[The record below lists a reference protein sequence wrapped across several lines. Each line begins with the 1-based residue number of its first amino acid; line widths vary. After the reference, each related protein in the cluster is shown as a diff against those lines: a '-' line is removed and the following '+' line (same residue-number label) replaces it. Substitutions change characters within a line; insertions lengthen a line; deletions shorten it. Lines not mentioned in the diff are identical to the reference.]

1 MRRALIVAAACAAL
15 AGCAT
20 ATVDK
25 QSVRATSGQPESLQ
39 VDVVRIPYDP
49 SLPTYVV
56 AVEPLQIAVDGSGGG
71 AGAPPVPGRH
81 YGWGPWGYG
90 LLPEGPQAEAYNP
103 PPAGMSDRVGH
114 GVSAQL
120 ISALGNVGNVQVVDY
135 DYFVAN
141 RGKPSVLVK
150 KGEVG
155 PLLIKGNITEFN
167 EVAEAQGSA
176 RGGGLGVLG
185 AGLAIG
191 GAIAGNTPATIAG
204 SSLALANPS
213 YNNTRMRRTG
223 SVGMDLQMMDPRNGR
238 IVGTAVCA
246 GKFTSEAATSGF
258 SVFGIGGA
266 DTAYA
271 ASALGQAQ
279 RAAMNDAVQQISQR
293 LRSVR

>member
-1 MRRALIVAAACAAL
+1 MRKFVFLAAACAIL
-15 AGCAT
+15 AGCAP

-25 QSVRATSGQPESLQ
+25 RGVRATEGQTESTQ
-39 VDVVRIPYDP
+39 VDVLRIPYDP
-49 SLPTYVV
+49 NLPMYVV
-56 AVEPLQIAVDGSGGG
+56 TVAPLQVAVDGSPS
-71 AGAPPVPGRH
+71 APPPPPGRR

-103 PPAGMSDRVGH
+103 PTQGMSDRVGR

-120 ISALGNVGNVQVVDY
+120 VSALGNVGNVQIIDY
-135 DYFVAN
+135 DYFLAN
-141 RGKPSVLVK
+141 KGKPGVLVK

-155 PLLIKGNITEFN
+155 PLVIKGNITEFN

-176 RGGGLGVLG
+176 RGGSLGWVG
-185 AGLAIG
+185 AGVAIG
-191 GAIAGNTPATIAG
+191 GAIAGNTPATLAG

-213 YNNTRMRRTG
+213 YNNTRLRRTG
-223 SVGMDLQMMDPRNGR
+223 SVGMDLQILDPRNGR

-246 GKFTSEAATSGF
+246 GTFTSEAATSGF

-279 RAAMNDAVQQISQR
+279 RAAMNDATKQIAAR
-293 LRSVR
+293 LASVR

>member
-1 MRRALIVAAACAAL
+1 MRNVLIAAACAAL
-15 AGCAT
+15 AGCAP

-25 QSVRATSGQPESLQ
+25 QSVRATEGQPESAQ
-39 VDVVRIPYDP
+39 VEVVRIPYDP
-49 SLPTYVV
+49 ALPTYVLTV
-56 AVEPLQIAVDGSGGG
+56 APLEVAVDGSPT
-71 AGAPPVPGRH
+71 APPPPPGRR

-90 LLPEGPQAEAYNP
+90 LLPVGPQAETYTP

-114 GVSAQL
+114 GVAAQL
-120 ISALGNVGNVQVVDY
+120 VSALGNAGNIQIVDY
-135 DYFVAN
+135 DYFLAN
-141 RGKPSVLVK
+141 QNKPSVLVK
-150 KGEVG
+150 KGEKG
-155 PLLIKGNITEFN
+155 PFVIKGNITEFN

-176 RGGGLGVLG
+176 RGGGLGVIG
-185 AGLAIG
+185 AGVAIG
-191 GAIAGNTPATIAG
+191 GAIAGSREAAIAG
-204 SSLALANPS
+204 SSLALANPT

-223 SVGMDLQMMDPRNGR
+223 SVGMDLRILDPRNGR

-279 RAAMNDAVQQISQR
+279 RAAMNDATRQIAQR
-293 LRSVR
+293 LAVVR

>member
-1 MRRALIVAAACAAL
+1 MRKLMLMAAACAVI
-15 AGCAT
+15 AGCAP

-49 SLPTYVV
+49 NLPTYVV
-56 AVEPLQIAVDGSGGG
+56 TVAPLEIAVDGSPS
-71 AGAPPVPGRH
+71 APPPPPGRR

-120 ISALGNVGNVQVVDY
+120 VSALGNVGNIQIIDY
-135 DYFVAN
+135 DYYLAN
-141 RGKPSVLVK
+141 RAKPSVLVR
-150 KGEVG
+150 KGEIG
-155 PLLIKGNITEFN
+155 PLVIKGNITEFN
-167 EVAEAQGSA
+167 EVAESQGSA
-176 RGGGLGVLG
+176 RGGGLGWVG
-185 AGLAIG
+185 AGVAIG

-204 SSLALANPS
+204 SSLALANPT

-223 SVGMDLQMMDPRNGR
+223 SVGMDLQILDPRNGR

-246 GKFTSEAATSGF
+246 GTFTSEAATSGF
-258 SVFGIGGA
+258 SIFGIGDA

-279 RAAMNDAVQQISQR
+279 RAAMNDATKQIASR
-293 LRSVR
+293 LASVR

>member
-1 MRRALIVAAACAAL
+1 MRNSLLVVVCLIVAAC
-15 AGCAT
+15 T
-20 ATVDK
+20 PATVDK

-39 VDVVRIPYDP
+39 VDVVHIPYDP

-56 AVEPLQIAVDGSGGG
+56 TVVPLQIAVDGAPSGD
-71 AGAPPVPGRH
+71 APPVPGRR

-114 GVSAQL
+114 GVAAQL
-120 ISALGNVGNVQVVDY
+120 VSALGNAGNVQVIDY

-155 PLLIKGNITEFN
+155 PLVIKGNITEFN

-176 RGGGLGVLG
+176 RGGSLGVLG

-204 SSLALANPS
+204 SSLALANPT
-213 YNNTRMRRTG
+213 YNNTKMRRTG
-223 SVGMDLQMMDPRNGR
+223 SVGMDLQILDPRNGR

-258 SVFGIGGA
+258 SLFGIGGA

-279 RAAMNDAVQQISQR
+279 RAAMNDAVRQITQR
-293 LRSVR
+293 LASVR

>member
-1 MRRALIVAAACAAL
+1 MRRIMLLAAACVIV
-15 AGCAT
+15 AGCAP

-25 QSVRATSGQPESLQ
+25 QGVRATEGQTASTQ

-49 SLPTYVV
+49 NLPTYVV
-56 AVEPLQIAVDGSGGG
+56 TVAPLEVAVDGSPS
-71 AGAPPVPGRH
+71 APPPPPGRR

-120 ISALGNVGNVQVVDY
+120 VSALGNVGNVQIVDY
-135 DYFVAN
+135 EYYLAN
-141 RGKPSVLVK
+141 RAKPSVLVK

-155 PLLIKGNITEFN
+155 PLVIKGNITEFN

-176 RGGGLGVLG
+176 RGGGLGWVG
-185 AGLAIG
+185 AGVAIG

-204 SSLALANPS
+204 SSLALANPT
-213 YNNTRMRRTG
+213 YNNSRMRRTG
-223 SVGMDLQMMDPRNGR
+223 SVGMDLQILDPRNGR

-246 GKFTSEAATSGF
+246 GTFTSEAATSGF

-279 RAAMNDAVQQISQR
+279 RAAMNDATKQIATR
-293 LRSVR
+293 LASVR

>member
-15 AGCAT
+15 TGCAT

-39 VDVVRIPYDP
+39 VDVVRVPYDP

-56 AVEPLQIAVDGSGGG
+56 TVAPLQVAVDGSGGG
-71 AGAPPVPGRH
+71 DAPPVPGRR

-120 ISALGNVGNVQVVDY
+120 VSALGNAGNVQVIDY
-135 DYFVAN
+135 EYYDAN
-141 RGKPSVLVK
+141 RAKPGVLVK

-155 PLLIKGNITEFN
+155 PLVIKGNITEFN

-176 RGGGLGVLG
+176 RGGGLGWVG
-185 AGLAIG
+185 AGVAIG

-204 SSLALANPS
+204 SSLALANPT
-213 YNNTRMRRTG
+213 YNNTKMRRTG
-223 SVGMDLQMMDPRNGR
+223 SVGMDLTIMDPRNGR

-279 RAAMNDAVQQISQR
+279 RAAMNDAVLQITQR
-293 LRSVR
+293 LRVVR

>member
-1 MRRALIVAAACAAL
+1 MRRALIVVAAGAML

-25 QSVRATSGQPESLQ
+25 QSVRATAGQPESLQ
-39 VDVVRIPYDP
+39 VDVVRVPYDP

-56 AVEPLQIAVDGSGGG
+56 TVAPLQVAVDGSGGG
-71 AGAPPVPGRH
+71 DAPPVPGRR

-120 ISALGNVGNVQVVDY
+120 VSALGNAGNVQVIDY
-135 DYFVAN
+135 DYYVAN
-141 RGKPSVLVK
+141 SAKPGVLVK

-155 PLLIKGNITEFN
+155 PLVIKGNITEFN
-167 EVAEAQGSA
+167 EVAEVQGSA

-204 SSLALANPS
+204 SSLALANPT
-213 YNNTRMRRTG
+213 YNNTKMRRTG
-223 SVGMDLQMMDPRNGR
+223 SVGMDLTIMDPRNGR
-238 IVGTAVCA
+238 IVGTAVSA

-258 SVFGIGGA
+258 SVFGIGSA

-279 RAAMNDAVQQISQR
+279 RAAMNDAVLQITQR
-293 LRSVR
+293 LRVVR

>member
-1 MRRALIVAAACAAL
+1 MRTFPLVAVACAVL
-15 AGCAT
+15 ASCAP

-25 QSVRATSGQPESLQ
+25 QSVRATEGQPESAQ
-39 VDVVRIPYDP
+39 VDVIRIPYDP
-49 SLPTYVV
+49 NLPTYVV
-56 AVEPLQIAVDGSGGG
+56 TVAPLEIAVDGSPT
-71 AGAPPVPGRH
+71 APPPPPGRH
-81 YGWGPWGYG
+81 YGWGPFGYG
-90 LLPEGPQAEAYNP
+90 LLPEGPQAEAYTP

-120 ISALGNVGNVQVVDY
+120 VSALGNAGNVQIIDY
-135 DYFVAN
+135 EYYLAN
-141 RGKPSVLVK
+141 RAKPGALVK

-155 PLLIKGNITEFN
+155 PLVIKGNITEFN
-167 EVAEAQGSA
+167 EIAEAQGSA
-176 RGGGLGVLG
+176 RGGSLGWVG
-185 AGLAIG
+185 AGVAIG

-204 SSLALANPS
+204 SSLALANPT

-223 SVGMDLQMMDPRNGR
+223 SVGMDLQILDPRNGR

-279 RAAMNDAVQQISQR
+279 RAAMNDATRQITQR
-293 LRSVR
+293 LASVR

>member
-1 MRRALIVAAACAAL
+1 MQRALIVAAVCAVL
-15 AGCAT
+15 ASCAP

-25 QSVRATSGQPESLQ
+25 QSVRATAGQPESLQ
-39 VDVVRIPYDP
+39 VEVVRIPYDA

-56 AVEPLQIAVDGSGGG
+56 AVEPLHIAVDGSGGG
-71 AGAPPVPGRH
+71 EAPPVPGRR

-155 PLLIKGNITEFN
+155 PLLIKGSITEFN

-191 GAIAGNTPATIAG
+191 GAIAGNTPATVAG
-204 SSLALANPS
+204 SSLALANPT

-223 SVGMDLQMMDPRNGR
+223 SVGMDLQLMDPRNGR

>member
-1 MRRALIVAAACAAL
+1 MRKSLLVAAAL
-15 AGCAT
+15 VLIAGCAP

-25 QSVRATSGQPESLQ
+25 QGVRAQSGQVESAQ
-39 VDVVRIPYDP
+39 VDIIRIPYDP

-56 AVEPLQIAVDGSGGG
+56 TVAPLQVAVDGSPT
-71 AGAPPVPGRH
+71 APPPPPGRH

-90 LLPEGPQAEAYNP
+90 LLPEGPQAEAYTP

-120 ISALGNVGNVQVVDY
+120 VSALGNVGNIQIVDY
-135 DYFVAN
+135 EYFLAN
-141 RGKPSVLVK
+141 KGKPSVLVK

-155 PLLIKGNITEFN
+155 PLVIKGNITEFN

-204 SSLALANPS
+204 SSLALANPT

-223 SVGMDLQMMDPRNGR
+223 SVGMDLQILDPRNGR

-246 GKFTSEAATSGF
+246 GTFTSEAATSGF

-279 RAAMNDAVQQISQR
+279 RAAMNDATKQISAR
-293 LRSVR
+293 LASVR

>member
-1 MRRALIVAAACAAL
+1 MRTFALIAVACIMLASCAP
-15 AGCAT
+15 

-25 QSVRATSGQPESLQ
+25 QGVRATSGQTESTQ
-39 VDVVRIPYDP
+39 VEIVRIPYDP
-49 SLPTYVV
+49 NLPTYVV
-56 AVEPLQIAVDGSGGG
+56 TVEPLQVAVDGSPT
-71 AGAPPVPGRH
+71 APPPPPGRH

-114 GVSAQL
+114 GIAAQL
-120 ISALGNVGNVQVVDY
+120 VSALGNVGNIQVVDY
-135 DYFVAN
+135 SYFLAN
-141 RGKPSVLVK
+141 QSKPSVLVK

-155 PLLIKGNITEFN
+155 PLLIKGSVTEFN

-176 RGGGLGVLG
+176 HGGGLGVLG

-204 SSLALANPS
+204 SSLALANPT

-223 SVGMDLQMMDPRNGR
+223 SVGMDLQILDPRNGR

-246 GKFTSEAATSGF
+246 GTFTSEAATSGF

-279 RAAMNDAVQQISQR
+279 RAAMNDATRQIAGR
-293 LRSVR
+293 LASVR

>member
-1 MRRALIVAAACAAL
+1 MRNVALLIAACL
-15 AGCAT
+15 ATASCAP

-25 QSVRATSGQPESLQ
+25 QSVRATEGQPESTQ
-39 VDVVRIPYDP
+39 VDVLRIPYDP
-49 SLPTYVV
+49 NLPTYVV
-56 AVEPLQIAVDGSGGG
+56 TVAPLQIAVDGSPS
-71 AGAPPVPGRH
+71 APPPPPGRH

-103 PPAGMSDRVGH
+103 PPPGMSDRVGH
-114 GVSAQL
+114 GVAAQL
-120 ISALGNVGNVQVVDY
+120 VSALGNVGNIQIVDY
-135 DYFVAN
+135 EYFLAN
-141 RGKPSVLVK
+141 QGKPSVLIK
-150 KGEVG
+150 KGEIG
-155 PLLIKGNITEFN
+155 PLLIKGSVTEFN
-167 EVAEAQGSA
+167 EVAETQGSA

-223 SVGMDLQMMDPRNGR
+223 SVGMDLQVLDPRNGR

-279 RAAMNDAVQQISQR
+279 RAAMNDATRQIAAR
-293 LRSVR
+293 LPAVR

>member
-1 MRRALIVAAACAAL
+1 MRTFALIAVACIMLASCAP
-15 AGCAT
+15 

-25 QSVRATSGQPESLQ
+25 QGVRATSGQTESTQ
-39 VDVVRIPYDP
+39 VEIVRIPYDP
-49 SLPTYVV
+49 NLPTYVV
-56 AVEPLQIAVDGSGGG
+56 AVEPLQVAVDGSPT
-71 AGAPPVPGRH
+71 APPPPPGRH

-114 GVSAQL
+114 GIAAQL
-120 ISALGNVGNVQVVDY
+120 VSALGNAGNIQIVDY
-135 DYFVAN
+135 SYFLAN
-141 RGKPSVLVK
+141 QGKPSVLVK
-150 KGEVG
+150 KGERG
-155 PLLIKGNITEFN
+155 PFLIKGSVTEFN

-176 RGGGLGVLG
+176 HGGGLGVLG

-204 SSLALANPS
+204 SSLALANPT

-223 SVGMDLQMMDPRNGR
+223 SVGMDLQILDPRNGR
-238 IVGTAVCA
+238 SVGTAVCA
-246 GKFTSEAATSGF
+246 GTFTSEAATSGF

-279 RAAMNDAVQQISQR
+279 RAAMNDATRQIAGR
-293 LRSVR
+293 LASVR

>member
-1 MRRALIVAAACAAL
+1 MRISALIAVACIMLASCAP
-15 AGCAT
+15 

-25 QSVRATSGQPESLQ
+25 QGVRATSGQTESTQ
-39 VDVVRIPYDP
+39 VEIVRIPYDP
-49 SLPTYVV
+49 NLPTYVV
-56 AVEPLQIAVDGSGGG
+56 TVEPLQVAVDGSPT
-71 AGAPPVPGRH
+71 APPPPPGRH

-114 GVSAQL
+114 GIAAQL
-120 ISALGNVGNVQVVDY
+120 VSALGNVGNIQVVDY
-135 DYFVAN
+135 SYFLAN
-141 RGKPSVLVK
+141 QSKPSVLVK

-155 PLLIKGNITEFN
+155 PLLIKGSVTEFN
-167 EVAEAQGSA
+167 EVAETQGSA
-176 RGGGLGVLG
+176 HGGGLGVLG

-204 SSLALANPS
+204 SSLALANPT

-223 SVGMDLQMMDPRNGR
+223 SVGMDLQILDPRNGR

-246 GKFTSEAATSGF
+246 GTFTSEAATSGF

-279 RAAMNDAVQQISQR
+279 RAAMNDATRQIAGR
-293 LRSVR
+293 LASVR

>member
-1 MRRALIVAAACAAL
+1 MRNFVLVAAACAAF

-25 QSVRATSGQPESLQ
+25 QSVRATEGQPESTQ
-39 VDVVRIPYDP
+39 VEIVRIPYDP
-49 SLPTYVV
+49 SLPTFVV
-56 AVEPLQIAVDGSGGG
+56 TVAPLEVAVDGSPS
-71 AGAPPVPGRH
+71 APPPPPGRR

-103 PPAGMSDRVGH
+103 PPPGMSDRVGH
-114 GVSAQL
+114 GVAAQL
-120 ISALGNVGNVQVVDY
+120 VSALGNAGNVQVIDY
-135 DYFVAN
+135 EYFVAN
-141 RGKPSVLVK
+141 KGKPGVLVK
-150 KGEVG
+150 KGEIG
-155 PLLIKGNITEFN
+155 PLVIKGNITEFN
-167 EVAEAQGSA
+167 EVAESQGSA
-176 RGGGLGVLG
+176 RGGSLGWVG
-185 AGLAIG
+185 AGVAIG

-204 SSLALANPS
+204 SSLALANPT
-213 YNNTRMRRTG
+213 YNNTRLRRTG
-223 SVGMDLQMMDPRNGR
+223 SVGMDLQMLDPRNGR

-279 RAAMNDAVQQISQR
+279 RAAMNDAVRQITQR
-293 LRSVR
+293 LASVR

>member
-1 MRRALIVAAACAAL
+1 MRKFVLVAAVCAL
-15 AGCAT
+15 FAGCAP

-25 QSVRATSGQPESLQ
+25 QGVRATEGQPESLQ

-56 AVEPLQIAVDGSGGG
+56 TVAPLQVAVDGSPGST
-71 AGAPPVPGRH
+71 PPPPGRR
-81 YGWGPWGYG
+81 YGWGPFGYG
-90 LLPEGPQAEAYNP
+90 LLPEGPHAEAYNP
-103 PPAGMSDRVGH
+103 PAAGMSDRVGH

-120 ISALGNVGNVQVVDY
+120 VSALGNAGNVQIIDY
-135 DYFVAN
+135 EYYLAN
-141 RGKPSVLVK
+141 RGKPGVLVK

-155 PLLIKGNITEFN
+155 PLVIKGNITEFN
-167 EVAEAQGSA
+167 EVAESQGSA
-176 RGGGLGVLG
+176 RGGGLGWVG
-185 AGLAIG
+185 AGVAIG

-204 SSLALANPS
+204 SSLALANPT

-223 SVGMDLQMMDPRNGR
+223 SVGMDLQILDPRNGR

-246 GKFTSEAATSGF
+246 GKFVSEAATSGF
-258 SVFGIGGA
+258 SMFGIGGA

-279 RAAMNDAVQQISQR
+279 RAAMNDATRQITQR
-293 LRSVR
+293 LAVVR